1 MSNQMSEKDLL
12 IKGKELEDLPK
23 RSNKLALFRKLMK
36 WVSFV
41 LIAGWGYSIV
51 CKNWGGYNVM
61 FSFDSP
67 TIEVFEVA
75 PSHAVPSGSE
85 VASYLLFNQS
95 VLQDGITADYY
106 GTTFDCNGGF
116 LTLNITNQDTSN
128 AGSGIVT
135 EISIGDFPVWRT
147 STPFSTENTITRTSA
162 SKNVSQYLNLFESN
176 QTVSVA
182 ILEGVPSNSISFSL
196 SLTLYKDLS
205 VKMESDIFTSNGAA
219 SSIYPLGRVKL
230 PQERFSIEVGQL
242 PANSTVAKLQLFA
255 SATDDEVTYYRNK
268 LSSYFEPSSGPLR
281 YLNVFANN
289 IFIASIIPQPTLF
302 HPHRISDKEDTCKLW
317 SLLANTGSFSGLAYE
332 IDLIPILP
340 LLWGSSVTLDV
351 VISSPVSVSAPQIAG
366 TVTPNTGA
374 ISSNSW
380 IVSGN
385 LLVWQSDL
393 ILGGKG
399 KLLSSSSYQNG
410 FGVVIEPPVNS
421 PYEPVITNQIVESF
435 TNSNIS
441 TLYNF
446 TLVDNTTAAYLV
458 NFTSLA
464 NSSSNQFSRK
474 SKYLTGPPGTG
485 SYIESQT
492 NCLNLLGFNG
502 FNFTV
507 SDLGTNRTVLS
518 KSFNNSHP
526 LKLSE
531 ESKELNNSPWGP
543 ANSYGLKAALISSQ
557 NATVNGTP
565 YESKTSDEKAVFDTQ
580 KGFDTEISVKVEAIG
595 EKPFFKEVEAINGV
609 ITKNN

>member
-1 MSNQMSEKDLL
+1 MSNQMNEKDFL
-12 IKGKELEDLPK
+12 IKGIELEDLPK
-23 RSNKLALFRKLMK
+23 RSNKLAFFRNLMK
-36 WVSFV
+36 WVSLL

-75 PSHAVPSGSE
+75 PPHVVPSGSE
-85 VASYLLFNQS
+85 VASHLLFNQS

-128 AGSGIVT
+128 AGSGIVA

-147 STPFSTENTITRTSA
+147 STPFSKENTITQTSA

-182 ILEGVPSNSISFSL
+182 ILEVN
-196 SLTLYKDLS
+196 
-205 VKMESDIFTSNGAA
+205 MESDIFSNNGAA
-219 SSIYPLGRVKL
+219 SLIYPLGRAKL

-268 LSSYFEPSSGPLR
+268 LSSYSEPGSGPLR

-302 HPHRISDKEDTCKLW
+302 HPHRISDKEDTY
-317 SLLANTGSFSGLAYE
+317 GLAYE
-332 IDLIPILP
+332 IDLISILP

-351 VISSPVSVSAPQIAG
+351 VISSPVSVSTPQLAG

-393 ILGGKG
+393 ILGGK
-399 KLLSSSSYQNG
+399 
-410 FGVVIEPPVNS
+410 
-421 PYEPVITNQIVESF
+421 
-435 TNSNIS
+435 
-441 TLYNF
+441 
-446 TLVDNTTAAYLV
+446 
-458 NFTSLA
+458 
-464 NSSSNQFSRK
+464 
-474 SKYLTGPPGTG
+474 
-485 SYIESQT
+485 
-492 NCLNLLGFNG
+492 
-502 FNFTV
+502 V

-595 EKPFFKEVEAINGV
+595 EKPFFKEVEAINDP
-609 ITKNN
+609 TKGNQS